1 MSKKRT
7 VNYKYTASK
16 KIQKEILKIKSMKV
30 KNKAQLKV
38 SLQIQMKWK

>member
-1 MSKKRT
+1 MSMKRT

-16 KIQKEILKIKSMKV
+16 KIQKILKIKSMKV

-38 SLQIQMKWK
+38 YLQIQIKWK